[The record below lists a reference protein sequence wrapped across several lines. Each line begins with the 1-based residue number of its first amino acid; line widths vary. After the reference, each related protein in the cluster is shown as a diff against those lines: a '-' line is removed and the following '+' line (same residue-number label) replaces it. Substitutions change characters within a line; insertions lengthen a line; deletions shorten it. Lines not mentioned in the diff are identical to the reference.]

1 MINSM
6 MEYLSIL
13 FIIVA
18 IFNVVAFFFVT
29 RWYIRNQRKL
39 TDQFIKY
46 LDALDATNRRL
57 KEKLHKLSLTK

>member
-1 MINSM
+1 MPSWSK
-6 MEYLSIL
+6 LSRHL

-29 RWYIRNQRKL
+29 RWYIRDQRKL